1 MNRIDRINQTDQID
15 QRNQMNE
22 KDQTDQTDEQGA
34 VAGLA
39 ATRDMI
45 DGTGKVHSERTRHG
59 RGAYALSL

>member
-1 MNRIDRINQTDQID
+1 MNRIDQINQRDQ
-15 QRNQMNE
+15 
-22 KDQTDQTDEQGA
+22 KDQTDEQGV

-45 DGTGKVHSERTRHG
+45 DGTGKFHSEGTRQG